1 MHLSLRKMPNGTKR
15 SLAMAILPESR
26 ASSRGLL
33 DAPQLGV
40 CSSWLIVVALCGM
53 VAVIC
58 SIDRTAM
65 SVAVLPMGVKYGWS
79 DTVKGA
85 VSSAFNLGHT
95 LTNFYGGV
103 LAATY
108 SPKLVLSIGVIVWS
122 AFTLLTPPA
131 AVMGLVPLFVVRAC
145 MGLGEG
151 VAYPTMQ
158 AIIKGWVPLERR
170 SRSLSLMYSGHQVG
184 SIVSLLWS
192 PIIIASAGVDVMFYV
207 YGAMGFIWLAIW
219 EPCISQDPPLLHD
232 HRPQPPAPPRLSD
245 LPWGKIFSNRVF
257 WALMVCHS
265 TFGVIYN
272 TAISWMPR
280 YYNSEFGLDVRS
292 SSFLSVLPW
301 LAMAAG
307 TNISGWLA
315 DFLIN
320 RKLLSTSHTRKLLQ
334 VVGSA
339 GPAICLLYLAWGTP
353 NGQEGKG
360 VPQQAQLTNAVV
372 LLVLTM
378 ALLGFQA
385 GGFASTHQDIATR
398 LASVL
403 FGTTNASASLA
414 GSAFVYAV
422 GVILDRT
429 QSWARVFELIAS
441 CCLTSAAIF
450 VVFATSEPQFD

>member
-1 MHLSLRKMPNGTKR
+1 
-15 SLAMAILPESR
+15 
-26 ASSRGLL
+26 
-33 DAPQLGV
+33 
-40 CSSWLIVVALCGM
+40 
-53 VAVIC
+53 
-58 SIDRTAM
+58 
-65 SVAVLPMGVKYGWS
+65 
-79 DTVKGA
+79 
-85 VSSAFNLGHT
+85 
-95 LTNFYGGV
+95 
-103 LAATY
+103 
-108 SPKLVLSIGVIVWS
+108 
-122 AFTLLTPPA
+122 
-131 AVMGLVPLFVVRAC
+131 
-145 MGLGEG
+145 
-151 VAYPTMQ
+151 
-158 AIIKGWVPLERR
+158 
-170 SRSLSLMYSGHQVG
+170 
-184 SIVSLLWS
+184 
-192 PIIIASAGVDVMFYV
+192 
-207 YGAMGFIWLAIW
+207 
-219 EPCISQDPPLLHD
+219 
-232 HRPQPPAPPRLSD
+232 
-245 LPWGKIFSNRVF
+245 
-257 WALMVCHS
+257 
-265 TFGVIYN
+265 
-272 TAISWMPR
+272 MPR